1 MNMFR
6 ASRRALGAFAV
17 VMAFGCMFTGRAS
30 VLVSD
35 GFSRTAAYPIAATQQ
50 GTLSNYPSTYDGT
63 IVGFNTGRKWLM
75 YGSQPKVYGYDL
87 RLPAAMTAAGFSS
100 MGENCVGMNRGSANS
115 KNRYG
120 RHDLAADVLKI
131 SSGTIYVRALM
142 HLDSTAASPMVSTS
156 DSVIVVADDKVNYY
170 GIGFSPRLDAS
181 QDAASCTSLTAANGA
196 FGFFFLKNKA
206 EAISLIFR
214 VKSAT
219 GTVIERKLCDVSF
232 VTSGDTIAGGQNT
245 YIAYAE
251 IKIGA
256 GANDEEIVR
265 AGAKRVLEYN
275 SVSDLT
281 WATLDTENNA
291 ESLTC
296 DFVTGSVYP
305 KALYFDGCYVSQG
318 WALFDEIVVA
328 TSIGEALAAP
338 ETPALASESI
348 TGGPTTYTV
357 SATVVDYAADNTGA
371 LVSDG
376 ANAAILF
383 PAGSVAVNSQ
393 FSATIN
399 TADLSPDS
407 TYNVAAYAGKTTGG
421 TTNWI
426 GTIYTGELKLDT
438 TTDAYEYQLV
448 PGGVVVSRTAADP
461 FPLTVNYT
469 ISGSA
474 GTEGTTWAA
483 PVAVTIPA
491 NSASATLPVTPLIDG
506 DVTEDVTITVSLAQ
520 GNYELPASNSA
531 TLTLV
536 NLAAPAGKKTWV
548 AAADGLASDGA
559 NWSPSGA
566 PTSSDNILFDDNFS
580 NARCKWDAA
589 ATHSVAS
596 WEQTADFTGTVEL
609 QTTYDTGA
617 FPALAISGNFTVN
630 GGTITQTTNSNAQ
643 TYRLSATVGGDLVVA
658 SGAKITATGKGYS
671 SGNFPSGSA
680 CGVHGGS
687 VDDLSKVYGDLKHPV
702 DIGSGGASANMTG
715 GGAVHILVTGDA
727 TVDGTVASQPSKGS
741 SGNAHGAGGSIYLQA
756 ASLGGNGEITAA
768 GYGSGGW
775 TLRPDGAGGR
785 VAVVL
790 TSATTLDFP
799 VAQLRCNGTTAGY
812 TRSSGGG
819 TIFVKT
825 ALQQNGTLYVVNN
838 FDNFVSATYW
848 PTKRGVTPIPAGQT
862 WTLDEIVFRGTG
874 ILCVPEG
881 TTLEVPA
888 SGVSASG
895 ERTGGI
901 LYEGGTIDFGTAPYA
916 LSGNWVFQ
924 ADQPYTFDG
933 DVTVSG
939 GASLG
944 CLRFSG
950 SILDGS
956 NQDGAKWD
964 DFAVCDVLVNGNLTI
979 ASGGYASAELGGPC
993 GNAGT
998 GGRGDGGGFYPRHGG
1013 QYAPLSGNKCYGSIF
1028 NPVLPGQFAQDGDH
1042 ATIGVGGGALKLT
1055 VTGDLVVNG
1064 RITADGVVRS
1074 KSSAPA
1080 GSVCIQAK
1088 TLSGAGSISATGNK
1102 TDAVGWGDP
1111 SYHGVGG
1118 RIAVRVT
1125 GEDVGTTGVWT
1136 KFAARGCATNQV
1148 ATANVR
1154 NQNTSAGTVYLQG
1167 KSDGEKGG
1175 TIYVKNQKSYDT
1187 SNVATWI
1194 PAAERGDAVADF
1206 AKAKLVIA
1214 DRGVVA
1220 IGAAK
1225 MKLAELTIED
1235 NSLLDLHGETLRV
1248 NSATFGSTRLAS
1260 GKYTAAMHPGFLKDS
1275 GEGGVL
1281 EIGGG
1286 FFVIIR

>member
-1 MNMFR
+1 MKGIISSKIAVSVLF
-6 ASRRALGAFAV
+6 AVCVGAFTAQ
-17 VMAFGCMFTGRAS
+17 AD
-30 VLVSD
+30 LLLSD
-35 GFSRTAAYPIAATQQ
+35 GFSRTNAYPIAATQQ

-63 IVGFNTGRKWLM
+63 IVGFNTGKKWLM
-75 YGSQPKVYGYDL
+75 YGSQPRVHGYDL

-156 DSVIVVADDKVNYY
+156 DSVIVVADDNVNYY

-181 QDAASCTSLTAANGA
+181 QDAASCTSLTDANGA

-206 EAISLIFR
+206 KAISLIFR

-296 DFVTGSVYP
+296 DFVTDSVYP

-328 TSIGEALAAP
+328 TSIVEALAAP

-399 TADLSPDS
+399 TADLSPDT

-483 PVAVTIPA
+483 PSAVTIPA
-491 NSASATLPVTPLIDG
+491 NESSAVLPVVPLIDG
-506 DVTEDVTITVSLAQ
+506 NVTEDITITMTIAA
-520 GNYELPASNSA
+520 GNYDVPSANTA

-536 NLAAPAGKKTWV
+536 NLAPPAGKKTWV
-548 AAADGLASDGA
+548 ATANGNASDGA

-566 PTSSDNILFDDNFS
+566 PTATDEILFDGNFS
-580 NARCKWDAA
+580 NARCIWDAA
-589 ATHSVAS
+589 ATHTVAA
-596 WEQTADFTGTVEL
+596 WEQASTFTGTIEL
-609 QTTYDTGA
+609 QTTYESGA
-617 FPALAISGNFTVN
+617 FAALAITGDCTIN
-630 GGTITQTTNSNAQ
+630 GGTMTQTKNEDAQ
-643 TYRLSATVGGDLVVA
+643 VYRLSLTVGGDFSVA
-658 SGAKITATGKGYS
+658 SGAQVTATGKGYDTCHY
-671 SGNFPSGSA
+671 PAGSA
-680 CGVHGGS
+680 CGIHGGS
-687 VDDLSKVYGDLKHPV
+687 ANDLSLVYGDLKHPV
-702 DIGSGGASANMTG
+702 DIGSAGSTSGFKG
-715 GGAVHILVTGDA
+715 GGAIHLVVTGDA
-727 TVDGTVASQPSKGS
+727 TIDGTLAARPSTGSTQNDTRYKG
-741 SGNAHGAGGSIYLQA
+741 HGAGGSIYLSA
-756 ASLGGNGEITAA
+756 ASVAGSGSITVA
-768 GYGSGGW
+768 GYGFANSW
-775 TLRPDGAGGR
+775 QRPGGAGGR
-785 VAVVL
+785 IAIIC
-790 TSATTLDFP
+790 TSAESMSFP
-799 VAQLRCNGTTAGY
+799 ISKLNAGGSVASYGNT
-812 TRSSGGG
+812 SGAG

-825 ALQQNGTLYVVNN
+825 SSQQNGTLIV
-838 FDNFVSATYW
+838 DNDLTGWNQYEAFW
-848 PTKRGVTPIPAGQT
+848 PTKRGVTPIPAGAS
-862 WTLDEIVFRGTG
+862 WTLDEVKFRRFGV
-874 ILCVPEG
+874 LCVPVG
-881 TTLEVPA
+881 TSLSVPI
-888 SGVSASG
+888 SGVSADSD
-895 ERTGGI
+895 RTAGI
-901 LYEGGTIDFGTAPYA
+901 LYEGGVLDFGSAPYTLA
-916 LSGNWVFQ
+916 GKWTFQ
-924 ADQPYTFDG
+924 ADSPYTFNG
-933 DVTVSG
+933 DVTVTG
-939 GASLG
+939 GANIG
-944 CLRFSG
+944 GLRFSG
-950 SILDGS
+950 
-956 NQDGAKWD
+956 NYTN
-964 DFAVCDVLVNGNLTI
+964 DFAKCDVVVNGNLTI
-979 ASGGYASAELGGPC
+979 ASDGYASVQLAGPVGQD
-993 GNAGT
+993 GNGT
-998 GGRGDGGGFYPRHGG
+998 RPNHGG
-1013 QYAPLSGNKCYGSIF
+1013 QCADVSGNKCYGSVFEPI
-1028 NPVLPGQFAQDGDH
+1028 LPGHYSQNGNH
-1042 ATIGVGGGALKLT
+1042 GSSGPGGGALRLT
-1055 VTGDLVVNG
+1055 VTGNLAVDG
-1064 RITADGVVRS
+1064 RISADGVCWE
-1074 KSSAPA
+1074 KTSAA
-1080 GSVCIQAK
+1080 
-1088 TLSGAGSISATGNK
+1088 AGSINIMAATISGSGSI
-1102 TDAVGWGDP
+1102 TARGYVGTPWGDP
-1111 SYHGVGG
+1111 SYNGPGG
-1118 RIAVRVT
+1118 RIAVRTT
-1125 GEDVGTTGVWT
+1125 GEEIGTTGVWA
-1136 KFAARGCATNQV
+1136 KFAAMGCSTNQLV
-1148 ATANVR
+1148 NNGKPYAGAN
-1154 NQNTSAGTVYLQG
+1154 NQNTSAGTIYLQG

-1175 TIYVKNQKSYDT
+1175 TIYVKNQASYDT

-1194 PAAERGDAVADF
+1194 PAATRGDGAKDF

-1220 IGAAK
+1220 VGTNN
-1225 MKLAELTIED
+1225 LAFASISIAENSKIDLNGKIVKVKKAYLDGGSLSAGEYTAD
-1235 NSLLDLHGETLRV
+1235 NSAVTGYVVDSV
-1248 NSATFGSTRLAS
+1248 S
-1260 GKYTAAMHPGFLKDS
+1260 GGKLI
-1275 GEGGVL
+1275 V
-1281 EIGGG
+1281 GGG
-1286 FFVIIR
+1286 FSVVVR